1 VTFIH
6 IYAGLI
12 ALAAGAAALAVR
24 KGGRLHRE
32 TGKIFAY
39 AMFAM
44 AGLGAVLAA
53 AKVFAGESRSLHSM
67 NVVAGVLTF
76 YLVATA
82 WRTARQPSPGRGWID
97 MAAMSAALAA
107 GAFSVKFGLDAALRP
122 QGTFL
127 GFPATP
133 AFVFGAVAL
142 FAALGDLRIL
152 AGRHLQGRGRIARH
166 LWRMGLAMFI
176 ATASFFLGQ
185 AQVLPEPVRKP
196 FLLAIPVVA
205 VLGVMAYWWV
215 RVSFAASAAS
225 FTGREREPG

>member
-39 AMFAM
+39 
-44 AGLGAVLAA
+44 
-53 AKVFAGESRSLHSM
+53 
-67 NVVAGVLTF
+67 
-76 YLVATA
+76 
-82 WRTARQPSPGRGWID
+82 
-97 MAAMSAALAA
+97 
-107 GAFSVKFGLDAALRP
+107 
-122 QGTFL
+122 
-127 GFPATP
+127 
-133 AFVFGAVAL
+133 
-142 FAALGDLRIL
+142 
-152 AGRHLQGRGRIARH
+152 
-166 LWRMGLAMFI
+166 
-176 ATASFFLGQ
+176 ASFFLGQ